1 MSEPQ
6 RILGG
11 NSSQGRESSIV
22 RWKIHHTSSGR
33 LSSSGELSLVRILG
47 GEYLNYKMKATG
59 KGKRKTPNDKAA
71 MNENKQMLTKANR
84 SRSKER
90 VAV

>member
-1 MSEPQ
+1 
-6 RILGG
+6 
-11 NSSQGRESSIV
+11 
-22 RWKIHHTSSGR
+22 
-33 LSSSGELSLVRILG
+33 
-47 GEYLNYKMKATG
+47 MKATG